1 MAMPDP
7 SCPCDLHYSSRLY
20 QILAHRARPGREPA
34 SSWIMVGFITAK
46 PQLKLPVFYIAFLCF
61 NSETLEIIS
70 EPKAQVNNENFLNC
84 DRLLERGDCFG
95 PVYCCSPM
103 RADCD
108 TQTQLAGRRGREA
121 EDSEPGQAAGRSWE
135 LAELVSECIPVP
147 ACLTSSSCH
156 IITKSGAAW

>member
-34 SSWIMVGFITAK
+34 SSWTMVGFITAK

-103 RADCD
+103 
-108 TQTQLAGRRGREA
+108 TKSYRGPTVTPKHSWQGGEA
-121 EDSEPGQAAGRSWE
+121 ERPRIQSLGRQQAGAGSWQNWCQSVF
-135 LAELVSECIPVP
+135 LFLPV
-147 ACLTSSSCH
+147 
-156 IITKSGAAW
+156 